1 VVYYRF
7 PGLIDEIMT
16 LISKFGNLPLTCPI
30 LKGNYFLKDFHMDPD
45 SIAFS
50 IFQIEKSAVKHLIRI
65 VFWDENARKPVQIFK
80 FDIYTTLSK
89 NKK

>member
-50 IFQIEKSAVKHLIRI
+50 IIH
-65 VFWDENARKPVQIFK
+65 
-80 FDIYTTLSK
+80 TTISK
-89 NKK
+89 NKKSKSKLD